1 MAVDI
6 GEMLDRLLVEDARYV
21 DDTHD
26 YRLTMVPLGEVT
38 LPSGRVVACD
48 PLVHPGETPP
58 FTVTVP
64 PGRYPLRAW
73 VAVVHPAAGDRPGG
87 RRLADQRVLASGPP
101 PGGPLTRD
109 RASPAR
115 DHAASTRDRATPG
128 RDRPESDRRTAA
140 LQLVIREEPVVAWE
154 PAVVPGADPGLLDED
169 GFWAYPVDSGVGT
182 LADECALAALETWA
196 YARVERVFL
205 PEPPPPAPGALRA
218 IADPATGADV
228 VAVSTGWG
236 EDAYATFVGRTASGE
251 VASFV
256 TDFRVV

>member
-1 MAVDI
+1 
-6 GEMLDRLLVEDARYV
+6 MLNRLLVEGARHV
-21 DDTHD
+21 DDACD
-26 YRLTMVPLGEVT
+26 YRLTGVPLGDVT
-38 LPSGRVVACD
+38 LPTGRVVACD

-73 VAVVHPAAGDRPGG
+73 VAVVHPAA
-87 RRLADQRVLASGPP
+87 ALASGSPP
-101 PGGPLTRD
+101 SGSPTRD
-109 RASPAR
+109 RASLA
-115 DHAASTRDRATPG
+115 

-140 LQLVIREEPVVAWE
+140 LHLAIRDEPVVAWE
-154 PAVVPGADPGLLDED
+154 PAAVPDADRALLDED
-169 GFWAYPVDSGVGT
+169 GFWAYPVDSGIGT
-182 LADECALAALETWA
+182 LADECALAALKTWT

-205 PEPPPPAPGALRA
+205 PEPSPPAPGALRA
-218 IADPATGADV
+218 ITDPATGAGV

-236 EDAYATFVGRTASGE
+236 EGAYATFVGRTAEGE